1 METTSTINYEMML
14 NSDVAVVLAGLMA
27 VLMVWFLWKAF
38 AGNELPEHRLKAVIA
53 RREDLRA
60 EMKAQNKE
68 REGLIT
74 KDFLHQASQK
84 FKNLPW
90 LYSNDLKK
98 NLMRAGYRQKEAV
111 AGFVLFKLGLPIALL
126 VLAFVLIAGL
136 GVGEKKPMIK
146 LLLMIGL
153 PTLAFV
159 LPDIWLKNSIQK
171 REDVLRKSLPDAFDL
186 LVICA
191 ESGLGLDA
199 ALDRVA
205 REIALSQPVLAEEIG
220 ITAVELGF
228 LPDRRQAL
236 NAFAERVQ
244 LPSVRALAN
253 TLVQSEKYGTPLAQ
267 ALRVLSAE
275 LREERMMKAEE
286 KAAKLP
292 ATLTV
297 PMILFILPTLFI
309 VLLGPAII
317 QVMDINRH
325 AAASKR

>member
-1 METTSTINYEMML
+1 MIDTGTADWMNFMDNDML
-14 NSDVAVVLAGLMA
+14 VYAAGLGACVVVLL
-27 VLMVWFLWKAF
+27 VWQALSGSDITEK
-38 AGNELPEHRLKAVIA
+38 RLKSVVQ

-60 EMKAQNKE
+60 EIKSQTTR
-68 REGLIT
+68 REGVMQ
-74 KDFLHQASQK
+74 KDF
-84 FKNLPW
+84 FKQLAGKLKSTPW
-90 LYSNDLKK
+90 LYSVELRK
-98 NLMRAGYRQKEAV
+98 NLARAGMRNKDAV
-111 AGFVLFKLGLPIALL
+111 GLFAMVKVGLPIGLFL
-126 VLAFVLIAGL
+126 VGLFLTAGL
-136 GVGEKKPMIK
+136 GVAEKKPLIK
-146 LLLMIGL
+146 LLLTLGVPIIGIM
-153 PTLAFV
+153 
-159 LPDIWLKNSIQK
+159 LPDMWLKNTIQK

-191 ESGLGLDA
+191 EAGLGLDA

-205 REIALSQPVLAEEIG
+205 REITQSTPVLAEEIG

-228 LPDRRQAL
+228 LPDRRLAL
-236 NAFAERVQ
+236 TGFAERVQ
-244 LPSVRALAN
+244 LPSVRALVN
-253 TLVQSEKYGTPLAQ
+253 TLTQSEKYGTPLAQ

-317 QVMDINRH
+317 RVFDLNR
-325 AAASKR
+325 

>member
-1 METTSTINYEMML
+1 ML
-14 NSDVAVVLAGLMA
+14 GTFEFNIISFLENDLLMLAAGLAAMA
-27 VLMVWFLWKAF
+27 VIWLLWKAF
-38 AGNELPEHRLKAVIA
+38 AGEELPEKRLRAVIE

-60 EMKAQNKE
+60 QLKAEAEGQG
-68 REGLIT
+68 GLIS
-74 KDFLHQASQK
+74 KDMLQQLAGKMKS
-84 FKNLPW
+84 LPW

-98 NLMRAGYRQKEAV
+98 NLTRAGLRKKEAM
-111 AGFVLFKLGLPIALL
+111 AGFLLVKLGLPL
-126 VLAFVLIAGL
+126 VLLLLAVLLTAGL
-136 GVGEKKPMIK
+136 GVGAKKPLIK
-146 LLLMIGL
+146 VLLLTGF
-153 PTLAFV
+153 PVLAFV
-159 LPDIWLKNSIQK
+159 MPDVWLKNTIQK

-191 ESGLGLDA
+191 EAGLGLDA

-205 REIALSQPVLAEEIG
+205 REIAQSQPVLAEEIG

-228 LPDRRQAL
+228 LPDRRLAL
-236 NAFAERVQ
+236 LGLTERVQ
-244 LPSVRALAN
+244 LPAVRALVN

-275 LREERMMKAEE
+275 LRDERMMKAEE

-309 VLLGPAII
+309 VLLGPAVI
-317 QVMDINRH
+317 QILDLN
-325 AAASKR
+325 KN